1 MMNFFILLF
10 VYFLVPYWVL
20 NATVVATALVNL
32 ALLLVPPR
40 GGILA
45 EPALSGGLLALST
58 PFLIN
63 VALKLRAPFDRVAWG
78 IAVLAIVAAVSTV
91 GATPLI
97 MLAAMFFAALSY
109 VRARTSI
116 PLGLIFLGL
125 FGAFSYPFL
134 GVLSATLPATSSFFF
149 SRSDWGRILFET
161 GWVGLFAS
169 LFAYGFVLFRARA
182 YPLLFCA
189 TVGWFWFALTNTPTK
204 YFLPSMVMTVVLQR
218 LYLPFSSRFFQGTPP
233 QTEM

>member
-1 MMNFFILLF
+1 MNFFILLF

-32 ALLLVPPR
+32 VLLLVPPR
-40 GGILA
+40 GGILTD
-45 EPALSGGLLALST
+45 PAMSGGLLAIST

-149 SRSDWGRILFET
+149 LAI
-161 GWVGLFAS
+161 GLGKDSF
-169 LFAYGFVLFRARA
+169 
-182 YPLLFCA
+182 
-189 TVGWFWFALTNTPTK
+189 
-204 YFLPSMVMTVVLQR
+204 
-218 LYLPFSSRFFQGTPP
+218 
-233 QTEM
+233 